1 MRVLTRRVGAL
12 ALFALAGC
20 DTLTGTQSDHA
31 LWNAL
36 EIKNYDFVYQ
46 VSCFCGN
53 LGPNPARLSVRG
65 GAVVKVQTEDGSVF
79 SGMVPPPSSYPT
91 IDSLF
96 VILENAEKKFPNRLT
111 VRFDPTYH
119 YPTMIS
125 IDPIKNAVD
134 DEIAY
139 TIKSFTPVIGA
150 QQ

>member
-1 MRVLTRRVGAL
+1 MKRRFAAL

-20 DTLTGTQSDHA
+20 DTITGTQSDHA

-36 EIKNYDFVYQ
+36 EIRNYDFVYQ

-53 LGPNPARLSVRG
+53 NGPNPAKLSVRG
-65 GAVVKVQTEDGSVF
+65 GSVVKVQPEDGTVF
-79 SGMVPPPSSYPT
+79 LGTIPLASSYPT

-96 VILENAEKKFPNRLT
+96 VILENAQKNTPNGVT
-111 VRFDPTYH
+111 VQFDPTYH
-119 YPTMIS
+119 YPTKIS
-125 IDPIKNAVD
+125 IDPIKNAID